1 MKDRLT
7 PWQESR
13 RYFNHIEDSVINSL
27 PLKFKI
33 FLDEKLRNIYI
44 REIQKHKE
52 LHDDFISLVAQ
63 GLQKFNKEDFMI
75 DKNKRIEIEKERRN
89 RLEKEGKEL
98 AEEGIDYMLNKE
110 CLSR

>member
-1 MKDRLT
+1 MDKLT
-7 PWQESR
+7 PWQEMQ
-13 RYFNHIEDSVINSL
+13 RYLKHIEEAVIKNL
-27 PLKFKI
+27 PLKFRI
-33 FLDEKLRNIYI
+33 FLSGKLRDTYI
-44 REIQKHKE
+44 KEVQRHRES
-52 LHDDFISLVAQ
+52 HDKFISLIAQ
-63 GLQKFNKEDFMI
+63 GLQKFNKEVFMI